1 MAWRSL
7 TKTLE
12 RRVGRTRKLTDI
24 CFALCTLT
32 FMEVACPPTFRLWVL
47 VSLFITLLFYRF
59 FLTAKELRQEA
70 FPCCILHDTNV
81 KIIDEI
87 NIKVRTKLAIDK
99 SSILTIL

>member
-1 MAWRSL
+1 M
-7 TKTLE
+7 
-12 RRVGRTRKLTDI
+12 
-24 CFALCTLT
+24 
-32 FMEVACPPTFRLWVL
+32 
-47 VSLFITLLFYRF
+47 
-59 FLTAKELRQEA
+59 TAKELRQEA